1 MSAELIS
8 AVSLAP
14 LPMGMLADGT
24 LYYAPIGEVVV
35 NGALVTCHLCGRS
48 LRSVTAHL
56 RVHGWTKQA
65 YCEAFGLERGQS
77 LEGPETRKLRAAA
90 LTSRLVFEPAM
101 REGSAAG
108 RARARAGDLTRDA
121 VRAVR
126 GRRMP
131 EQRRRKAVAALA
143 AIPPPVVA
151 QANRDRASRHLAEVA
166 ATVARRHG
174 YADLGSFVLA
184 RIERGASLA
193 AISREAGLNKD
204 WLSRHLGR
212 VDPTV
217 AEAVRRRLPN
227 RTDARWQP
235 ALTRLGYPDVPSYL
249 RERHIGQHWTV
260 NAIAAEVGLTHHC
273 VEAALRRHGLTRIAH
288 AAKRHRAHQRAAQV
302 AARLGF
308 DSMTDYVA
316 SRRGAGWTWRAMAAE
331 CAQPPSWLRR
341 QAQATSLPPAAPN
354 SAERSPAPAS
364 ARTVTRLA
372 WSASRGAGGAGTSV
386 GR

>member
-14 LPMGMLADGT
+14 LPMGLLADGT

-35 NGALVTCHLCGRS
+35 TGSLVTCHLCGRS

-56 RVHGWTKQA
+56 RAHGWTKQA

-108 RARARAGDLTRDA
+108 RARAAAGDLTRDA
-121 VRAVR
+121 VRAAR
-126 GRRMP
+126 GRHMP

-166 ATVARRHG
+166 AAVARRHG

-184 RIERGASLA
+184 RIEQGASLA

-204 WLSRHLGR
+204 WLSRHLGC
-212 VDPTV
+212 VDPAV

-288 AAKRHRAHQRAAQV
+288 AAKRHQAYQRAAQV
-302 AARLGF
+302 AAHLGF

-341 QAQATSLPPAAPN
+341 QAQATSPPRP
-354 SAERSPAPAS
+354 R
-364 ARTVTRLA
+364 
-372 WSASRGAGGAGTSV
+372 
-386 GR
+386 

>member
-14 LPMGMLADGT
+14 LPMGLLADGT

-35 NGALVTCHLCGRS
+35 TGSLVTCHLCGRS

-56 RVHGWTKQA
+56 RAHGWTKQA

-108 RARARAGDLTRDA
+108 RARAAAGDLTRDA
-121 VRAVR
+121 VRAAR

-143 AIPPPVVA
+143 AVPPPVVA

-166 ATVARRHG
+166 AAVARRHG

-184 RIERGASLA
+184 RIEQGASLA

-204 WLSRHLGR
+204 WLSRHLGC
-212 VDPTV
+212 VDPAV
-217 AEAVRRRLPN
+217 AAAVRRRLPN
-227 RTDARWQP
+227 PTDARWHP

-288 AAKRHRAHQRAAQV
+288 AAKRHQAYQRAAQV
-302 AARLGF
+302 AAHLGF

-341 QAQATSLPPAAPN
+341 QAQATSPPRP
-354 SAERSPAPAS
+354 R
-364 ARTVTRLA
+364 
-372 WSASRGAGGAGTSV
+372 
-386 GR
+386 

>member
-24 LYYAPIGEVVV
+24 LYYAPIGEVMVT
-35 NGALVTCHLCGRS
+35 GALVTCHLCGRS

-108 RARARAGDLTRDA
+108 RVRARAGDLTRDA
-121 VRAVR
+121 VRAAR

-143 AIPPPVVA
+143 AVPPPVVA

-166 ATVARRHG
+166 AAVAHRHG

-184 RIERGASLA
+184 RIEQGASLA

-217 AEAVRRRLPN
+217 AEAARRRLPQ
-227 RTDARWQP
+227 RLDARWLP
-235 ALTRLGYPDVPSYL
+235 ALAPLGFPDVASYL
-249 RERHIGQHWTV
+249 HERHVVQHWTV
-260 NAIAAEVGLTHHC
+260 NAIAAEIGLTHHT
-273 VEAALRRHGLTRIAH
+273 VENSLRRHGLARLSH
-288 AAKRHRAHQRAAQV
+288 AAKRHEASQRAAQV

-308 DSMTDYVA
+308 DGMA
-316 SRRGAGWTWRAMAAE
+316 SYIADRRAAGWTWQAMAEE

-341 QAQATSLPPAAPN
+341 LARADRRP
-354 SAERSPAPAS
+354 
-364 ARTVTRLA
+364 ARTDDHA
-372 WSASRGAGGAGTSV
+372 
-386 GR
+386 